1 MLEMRLT
8 KKNIKKKGI
17 LNNKQ
22 LKEYKL
28 ELKLKNTSIESLTSW
43 MNKHHIVNI
52 TQRIYKI
59 LNNDEKKVIS
69 EIRFNIHND
78 IKMLSY
84 DYNNTLYIA
93 GKYKKI
99 QFDPDN
105 DITIFIDKNNY
116 VDIFITQI
124 KNDNIEISYHFL
136 IRM

>member
-1 MLEMRLT
+1 MRLT
-8 KKNIKKKGI
+8 KKNIRKKGI

-28 ELKLKNTSIESLTSW
+28 ELKLKRTSIESLTNW

-52 TQRIYKI
+52 TQRIYKM
-59 LNNDEKKVIS
+59 LNKEEGKVIS
-69 EIRFNIHND
+69 EIRFSLNND

-93 GKYKKI
+93 GDYKKI

-116 VDIFITQI
+116 VDIFITQM

-136 IRM
+136 VQM